1 MALCIWAA
9 NVRYFYADWSKTV
22 NLKFMIF
29 FFILHPLIFVSVLA
43 TDHLL
48 RSGRLPYVHQC
59 KHCRQGKP
67 PTQMYCGDGSEVLDM
82 VVVDGI
88 QCFGLNIEAVI
99 LTQIKHQAA
108 NGGRV
113 KQRDVSNRVGAKYA
127 PEWGM
132 LSWIVMAKM
141 DIKSEP
147 HMERR
152 RQVQR
157 CWCVCPG
164 FLHRRCS
171 SCCASPG
178 RSGACVW
185 ACFVCS

>member
-82 VVVDGI
+82 MVVDGI
-88 QCFGLNIEAVI
+88 QCFGLNVEAVI

-113 KQRDVSNRVGAKYA
+113 KQRDVSNRVGAKCTGMRDVVMDCNGQNGHQIWTSQGKEEASTEMLVCLSGLPA
-127 PEWGM
+127 P
-132 LSWIVMAKM
+132 
-141 DIKSEP
+141 
-147 HMERR
+147 
-152 RQVQR
+152 QV
-157 CWCVCPG
+157 
-164 FLHRRCS
+164 L
-171 SCCASPG
+171 
-178 RSGACVW
+178 
-185 ACFVCS
+185 